1 MEAVLTGPKA
11 AAAAAAKGGA
21 FPARRLGFGESV
33 RVGSGIWRVGFDA
46 AMRRNRAI
54 RVGAGGFRAALV
66 KETNESPRKTNSAL
80 TGPVELF
87 VGLPMDVA
95 SAHGG
100 VNHAK
105 AIAAGLRAL
114 KLLGAYGVEL
124 PIFWAAA
131 QPDSDPAQFDWASH
145 AALVEMA
152 RAAGL
157 RIRATLCLHGSHRRP
172 GVPLPE
178 WVARAAAADPDIL
191 FTDRYGRHHE
201 EYLSFAV
208 DELPVLGGRRPVEA
222 FEDFFR
228 SFRSAFA
235 DFFGSTITGITV
247 SLGPNGELRYPSFPP
262 ATGGHQFTGVGEF
275 QCYDKYMLAQLK
287 QHAEQSGQPLWGL
300 SGPHDAPGYNQ
311 SPDSAN
317 FFRDHGGSWETPY
330 ADFFLSW
337 YSQQLVNHGDR
348 ILSIASNIF
357 GELPVEIS
365 GKVPLL
371 HWWRGTRSHPAELT
385 AGFYNTDGR
394 NGYDAVA
401 KMFARNSCA
410 MVIPGMDLLDREQ
423 PRELR
428 CSPESL
434 LSEIVG
440 SCGKHGVKVL
450 GENSSLVRAPAGG
463 FDQIKANISAGNSK
477 VKSFTYNRMG
487 AEFFSPEHWPQFTA
501 FMRSMVHEEMDSDDL
516 PSNEKGMLSPSAGS
530 ASQKEREMQAV

>member
-1 MEAVLTGPKA
+1 MEAVLTGPKVAA

-33 RVGSGIWRVGFDA
+33 RVGSGIGRVGFVA
-46 AMRRNRAI
+46 ARRSNRAI
-54 RVGAGGFRAALV
+54 RAQ
-66 KETNESPRKTNSAL
+66 

-95 SAHGG
+95 SARGG

-131 QPDSDPAQFDWASH
+131 QPGSDPAQFDWASH
-145 AALVEMA
+145 AAVVEMA

-157 RIRATLCLHGSHRRP
+157 RVRATLCLHGSHRRP
-172 GVPLPE
+172 G
-178 WVARAAAADPDIL
+178 
-191 FTDRYGRHHE
+191 
-201 EYLSFAV
+201 YLSFAV
-208 DELPVLGGRRPVEA
+208 DELPVLGGRKPVEA

-262 ATGGHQFTGVGEF
+262 VTGGHQFTGVGEF

-311 SPDSAN
+311 SPDSTN

-371 HWWRGTRSHPAELT
+371 HWWRGTRSRPAELT

-394 NGYDAVA
+394 NGYDTVA

-477 VKSFTYNRMG
+477 VESFTYNRMG